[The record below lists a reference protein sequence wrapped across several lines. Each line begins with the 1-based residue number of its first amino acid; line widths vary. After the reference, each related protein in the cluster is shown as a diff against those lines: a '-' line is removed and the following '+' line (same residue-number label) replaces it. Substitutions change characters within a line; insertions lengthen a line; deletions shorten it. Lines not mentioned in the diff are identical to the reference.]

1 MVDRF
6 EDVYEFNL
14 KGNFPEELERLSE
27 GISQAQAEWIG
38 LKNTLA
44 NTASF
49 RRTRKE
55 LGELAKIGDEA
66 ALTTE
71 AQKAK
76 YENLA
81 SAATALGQAHVK
93 LVREMNKLNAA
104 RVAELETLQQ
114 TQRTTGPQVIQTRAE
129 VAALRSLTK
138 QLEAEATKRE
148 FRNRAAALGLSVSA
162 DGTRLFN
169 LEAEAAER
177 AAAAIERA
185 GVAEKTRSI
194 LGAQGLTAQGTKPLS
209 IDGKLTPEGEQA
221 AQVRA
226 QRKLE
231 AALLK
236 DREDGLLR
244 SNKAFLDTTTGAKK
258 FRTQVEEVAT
268 TGEKTNSV
276 FGNLFFTFRRLFGVL
291 AVFTVARR
299 VVSGFNE
306 LIAGAVKLR
315 AELETTQ
322 SGIAGIIA
330 STSDVRDALGN
341 RLTIKD
347 QVLESQRIAA
357 DQLQKLNVQALETA
371 GTLETLAPAFEQA
384 LGVGLSSGLGID
396 QIRELT
402 INISQAATSMGLS
415 QRQLGEEIRSLF
427 TGVISQQNSRIAQV
441 LGITPEDIKRVDE
454 LGTKYEFLKSKF
466 APIAEASKQAAQ
478 GFTILASNALDA
490 FQLILAASSQPL
502 FDELKAGL
510 KEVQAAISTTTKD
523 AVVFDPGVLAAFK
536 GLFEGLAQGVRGIRA
551 AFAQI
556 DISGFAGT
564 LSTIGQALGLV
575 ATAVSKAFVLFFN
588 IASPTINI
596 LGGILATFSKIVA
609 AIKTGTGVLGDFSG
623 GVLLSVAKAGALFLT
638 FTKINR
644 TLRSLYGSL
653 LKILGVQ
660 LALDAAGGASLLSL
674 TNLKGAF
681 AGLFNLVTRL
691 ATPLVVIVGSIAAI
705 DGLLAAFG
713 SDFRITGLLTGLFE
727 GVSNGFDG
735 LINKITGVRDE
746 LQKPVKNPFGLVSSD
761 FRDLK
766 ADLTQLVEDSKKSLA
781 ELKTSLAS
789 TSAGIGLPGP
799 IASQAALRI
808 DQLGELFNS
817 DKIKEATRNVESLR
831 RQADKLQS
839 DLILRRKEFA
849 QAEENLLRAQFDF
862 PAAQLRDKQR
872 ELQAVQ
878 DQISRVQG
886 SSQLSDAEAL
896 VPLRAAEQRLSQEV
910 FALQERYNKSQQKS
924 LELAQNRTFAEGQLK
939 TALEGAKDLQDRI
952 NEAID
957 ETNRKVAV
965 EFSKIAK
972 PDIRETDL
980 RNIDFSVAVKE
991 TANAVN
997 ELRGLSREQV
1007 EVASKRT
1014 ELESQALRAKV
1025 QEVELER
1032 GLASLREQVAKFDSQ
1047 KSDEAKEAANLG
1059 RQQLF
1064 SREAELK
1071 LVQQVNQQQKNRI
1084 QLELEIARLREKGS
1098 INQGIEFG
1106 LQQFAQD
1113 NASIFNVG
1121 ERFGQ
1126 SLANGVSEFAGD
1138 AIGEAVVA
1146 AVDPNRN
1153 FKLRE
1158 AAGNLFLSLG
1168 TGLLTDVIKT
1178 LFSKLLVELGVNL
1191 TSSLTAGAAAATEI
1205 TTASG
1210 TLVAASTEVGTVFGA
1225 ATLSMSSTISA
1236 AAAEAIGA
1244 ISAARGAQAAASVG
1258 GAVGAGLAKGGAVDR
1273 MQRIRLPNVST
1284 THRNAPGYARGG
1296 RPSGIDPRDTIPA
1309 WLRPGEWVIRPE
1321 AVRMYGDRIFDLL
1334 NSRKLNPAALKGISG
1349 SSTRR
1354 RLPIV
1359 KHGFATG
1366 GPVASSSPRGG
1377 GGSVQQIL
1385 QFHDEQ
1391 TMDRALAAG
1400 PESMIRFARS
1410 RRGSYRAA
1418 LGLEAGI

>member
-14 KGNFPEELERLSE
+14 KGNFQEELARLSE

-104 RVAELETLQQ
+104 RVAELETLKQ

-138 QLEAEATKRE
+138 QLEAEAAKRA
-148 FRNRAAALGLSVSA
+148 FRNKAAAAGRQVSA

-185 GVAEKTRSI
+185 SVAEKTRSI

-291 AVFTVARR
+291 AVFTIARR

-427 TGVISQQNSRIAQV
+427 TGVISQQNSRIARV

-466 APIAEASKQAAQ
+466 APIAEASEQAAQ

-849 QAEENLLRAQFDF
+849 QAEENLLRAQLDF
-862 PAAQLRDKQR
+862 PATKLRDKQR
-872 ELQAVQ
+872 ELQAIQ
-878 DQISRVQG
+878 DQISRVRG
-886 SSQLSDAEAL
+886 SSQLSDAEVRGAL
-896 VPLRAAEQRLSQEV
+896 GEEQRLSQEV
-910 FALQERYNKSQQKS
+910 FALQELYNKSQQKS
-924 LELAQNRTFAEGQLK
+924 LELTQNRTFAEGQLK
-939 TALEGAKDLQDRI
+939 AALEGAKDLQDRI

-957 ETNRKVAV
+957 ETNRKIAV
-965 EFSKIAK
+965 EFAKIAK

-980 RNIDFSVAVKE
+980 RNIDFSIAVKE

-1064 SREAELK
+1064 SREAELR

-1191 TSSLTAGAAAATEI
+1191 TSSLTAGATAATAI

-1236 AAAEAIGA
+1236 AATAALGA
-1244 ISAARGAQAAASVG
+1244 ISAARGAQAAASVA
-1258 GAVGAGLAKGGAVDR
+1258 GAVGGGLAKGGAVDR

-1377 GGSVQQIL
+1377 GSVQQIL